1 MHNFKACSNV
11 TCLIMGKEKLIVTV
25 EMASD
30 GSFSCY
36 IEDDSK
42 DFGAVGMGKTSE
54 EAIDSFRESY
64 RLMSEEYRN
73 EGKPLP
79 EYDFEYKYDLRS
91 FFDYFNCFNTKK
103 IAEMSG
109 INYAQLNQYLTGRRN
124 AGRMQYEKIAGC
136 IRKITQELQV
146 ATF

>member
-1 MHNFKACSNV
+1 
-11 TCLIMGKEKLIVTV
+11 MGKEKLTVIV

-36 IEDDSK
+36 IEDESK
-42 DFGAVGMGKTSE
+42 DFGAVGMGESSE
-54 EAIDSFRESY
+54 KAIANFRKSCE
-64 RLMSEEYRN
+64 LMREEYER
-73 EGKPLP
+73 EGKTLP
-79 EYDFEYKYDLRS
+79 EYDFEFKYDMRS
-91 FFDYFNCFNTKK
+91 FFDYFDCFNTKK

-109 INYAQLNQYLTGRRN
+109 INYTQLNQYLTGRRN

-136 IRKITQELQV
+136 IRKLTHDLQM